1 MESPNKN
8 KRCPLL
14 GLAALLLLFIT
25 MAPVAAQAPVQIA
38 LLSVTVSDTGNVS
51 WNSVP
56 GISRYALGYFVG
68 CRGPRVEW
76 GASGINQFQVPDYD
90 PALHL
95 YFWIEAFGEIDG
107 RERLIGQGNVSNDGS
122 CWIPPEPETQPE
134 PGNTSTIQN
143 IAVRFSLDVT
153 RGEVAWR
160 FIPSVYLYQFSYSR
174 CGGPWVL
181 GGIRSVLGGEGR
193 GTRQYVP
200 DYDPNVRY
208 DFRVRGL
215 TEQNGQ
221 YTVVG
226 EGFGN
231 NGREC
236 GTSPPPLPENTVPSG
251 PVIAPITVLL
261 NNQTGQVSWGPLNDT
276 TRFMVTYSACQGS
289 RVTNQD
295 GTSLSF
301 QIPGYQSTVRYDV
314 RVDAFEGAN
323 DFLVGY
329 GVTSNNIA
337 CASPHPQDSLFES
350 PPSNAPGTFTLVEQN
365 MTIAPH
371 AGSSLVVSVSSGR
384 INAEDRS
391 RGASL
396 SAPGRCTAGQTI
408 ASSDSLVIS
417 CTSDGHFKVLQIHP
431 QHPADKRRDFV
442 VFNPSLTYCYRA
454 YEYTETGAIEV
465 FYSLCGDN

>member
-1 MESPNKN
+1 MAAAGSRPNLRHSPNPGT
-8 KRCPLL
+8 R
-14 GLAALLLLFIT
+14 
-25 MAPVAAQAPVQIA
+25 APFRI
-38 LLSVTVSDTGNVS
+38 LLSVS
-51 WNSVP
+51 
-56 GISRYALGYFVG
+56 
-68 CRGPRVEW
+68 
-76 GASGINQFQVPDYD
+76 AST
-90 PALHL
+90 
-95 YFWIEAFGEIDG
+95 
-107 RERLIGQGNVSNDGS
+107 S
-122 CWIPPEPETQPE
+122 PE
-134 PGNTSTIQN
+134 
-143 IAVRFSLDVT
+143 
-153 RGEVAWR
+153 GEVAWR

-208 DFRVRGL
+208 DFRVRGF

-236 GTSPPPLPENTVPSG
+236 GTSPPPLPANTVPSG

-289 RVTNQD
+289 RVTNQV

-323 DFLVGY
+323 DLVGY

-337 CASPHPQDSLFES
+337 CASPHPQDSLFEAPS
-350 PPSNAPGTFTLVEQN
+350 SNAPGTFTLVEQN

-391 RGASL
+391 RGASPFRTRPL
-396 SAPGRCTAGQTI
+396 HRRPNDRFQRFPRDLLYLGRSLQSAPGT
-408 ASSDSLVIS
+408 
-417 CTSDGHFKVLQIHP
+417 
-431 QHPADKRRDFV
+431 
-442 VFNPSLTYCYRA
+442 PSACS
-454 YEYTETGAIEV
+454 G
-465 FYSLCGDN
+465 